1 MSEFDFITYVAQ
13 PFVLALM
20 IVAPIVLF
28 YEMIG
33 SADE

>member
-1 MSEFDFITYVAQ
+1 MKEFDFITYVAQ

-28 YEMIG
+28 YEMFG
-33 SADE
+33 GEE

>member
-1 MSEFDFITYVAQ
+1 MNEFDFITYIAQ

-28 YEMIG
+28 YEMLG
-33 SADE
+33 GEE

>member
-1 MSEFDFITYVAQ
+1 MSEFYFITYVVQ

-28 YEMIG
+28 YEMVG
-33 SADE
+33 GEE